1 MQYRMPEMPQEFF
14 IIKDFEEHGWKIP
27 QTWSELMNLCDEI
40 QAAGLQPFTMG
51 FKDTWTCLAP
61 WNGLAVDLAP
71 SDVCRQVNQGKTTFT
86 ENYREVA
93 EKCCSCFHTDRRI
106 RLLITTTMPVQR
118 LQEERQS
125 CIRSEA
131 MRYLRFSQ

>member
-1 MQYRMPEMPQEFF
+1 MDLSC
-14 IIKDFEEHGWKIP
+14 IHGMAWP
-27 QTWSELMNLCDEI
+27 
-40 QAAGLQPFTMG
+40 
-51 FKDTWTCLAP
+51 
-61 WNGLAVDLAP
+61 VDLAP
-71 SDVCRQVNQGKTTFT
+71 SDVCQPGKQGKTTFT

-93 EKCCSCFHTDRRI
+93 EKMLQLLSYGPKD

>member
-1 MQYRMPEMPQEFF
+1 
-14 IIKDFEEHGWKIP
+14 
-27 QTWSELMNLCDEI
+27 MNLCDEI

-93 EKCCSCFHTDRRI
+93 EKMLQLLSYGPKDPFAYKYSVCKRRGSHVSDRK
-106 RLLITTTMPVQR
+106 LCGTSDSV
-118 LQEERQS
+118 
-125 CIRSEA
+125 SE
-131 MRYLRFSQ
+131 S